1 VSHVVDGLVTR
12 ICIGLPG
19 ACFSLDDDAAAKMYE
34 RLNQVNSAISLLQ
47 KEDHVTSWRQVL
59 TQLADKE
66 GDLHNLLAGR
76 SCRLL
81 LDAGVFDAEEAAR
94 RMRLALSSATEP
106 PQAAAWVE
114 GFLKGSGLLLL
125 HDDKLW
131 QVLDSWVTQLNGDT
145 FIASLPLLRRTFSSF
160 SAPERRQM
168 GERVKR
174 GELQL
179 ANGVEARNFDQRRAE
194 TVLPIIAQ
202 LLGVKSDSLAQ

>member
-34 RLNQVNSAISLLQ
+34 RLNKVDKAISLLQ

-81 LDAGVFDAEEAAR
+81 LDAGVFDPEEAAR
-94 RMRLALSSATEP
+94 RMRLAP
-106 PQAAAWVE
+106 
-114 GFLKGSGLLLL
+114 FLVFL
-125 HDDKLW
+125 HQNVARW
-131 QVLDSWVTQLNGDT
+131 GNG
-145 FIASLPLLRRTFSSF
+145 
-160 SAPERRQM
+160 
-168 GERVKR
+168 
-174 GELQL
+174 
-179 ANGVEARNFDQRRAE
+179 
-194 TVLPIIAQ
+194 
-202 LLGVKSDSLAQ
+202 